1 VLAVELGQTDR
12 IQPLTAQLLLVVV
25 LVGVA
30 SFLALTV
37 VLVVV
42 ELPILTTV
50 TVELVFR
57 GKETMAARHTV
68 LVTLVDALV
77 LVVVVLVQQ
86 ALDLILRATTVE
98 PGELLLLRA
107 LLAVLLNTLAVA
119 AAAVE
124 ILLGL
129 GQVAQ
134 AAVAVE
140 MVEIEMVTQ
149 V

>member
-42 ELPILTTV
+42 VQQTLTTV

-68 LVTLVDALV
+68 LVTLVDAPV
-77 LVVVVLVQQ
+77 LVAVVLLPQ
-86 ALDLILRATTVE
+86 ALDLTLRATTVE
-98 PGELLLLRA
+98 LGELLLLRA
-107 LLAVLLNTLAVA
+107 LPAVLLNTLAVA
-119 AAAVE
+119 VVAVE

-134 AAVAVE
+134 AAAVVE